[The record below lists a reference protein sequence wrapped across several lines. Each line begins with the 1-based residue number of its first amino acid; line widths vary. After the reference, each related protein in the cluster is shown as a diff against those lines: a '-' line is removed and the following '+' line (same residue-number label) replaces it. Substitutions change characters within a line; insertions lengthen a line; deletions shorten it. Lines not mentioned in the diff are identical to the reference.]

1 VARPGGLERQQG
13 AVIVPDYARPAA
25 LMVPH
30 YRGRARPFL
39 EEIAV
44 AAAEHV
50 GVILLADDEAGTQ
63 AFVAR
68 QKRPER
74 FSIIAGSYN
83 TPWIRDRAPIA
94 LRRRGAVA
102 WVLPRLPQSGRTAD
116 DELFTTIT
124 VRRSRP
130 APLLLAHG
138 NLVAGPR
145 GVALSSTRVLGEN
158 GLNSPADIAPFKGAL
173 GIRAW
178 LVFEPFPDEPTAH
191 ADVHVRFLKPNLA
204 AIAWHPEDRELQ
216 DRAVEI
222 ERLVGSHLPR
232 ARILR
237 LPLRRSGDRYAS
249 LLNWVQIGRKLIA
262 PRYRMTPDSDLAE
275 ASAALR
281 EEGFQVRFI
290 AAPTLKWGGAIH
302 CLTASIFT

>member
-1 VARPGGLERQQG
+1 M
-13 AVIVPDYARPAA
+13 IVPDYARPAA

-30 YRGRARPFL
+30 YRCTVRRFL
-39 EEIAV
+39 EAIAV

-50 GVILLADDEAGTQ
+50 GVILLAGDPAETQ
-63 AFVAR
+63 SFVAR

-74 FSIIAGSYN
+74 FSIVTGSFN

-102 WVLPRLPQSGRTAD
+102 WVLPRLPKSGRTAD
-116 DELFTTIT
+116 DQLFPMISA
-124 VRRSRP
+124 RQNRP
-130 APLLLAHG
+130 APLLLAQG

-145 GVALSSTRVLGEN
+145 GVALSSTRVLSEN
-158 GLNSPADIAPFKGAL
+158 GLSSPADLASFMGAL
-173 GIRAW
+173 GIRTW
-178 LVFEPFPDEPTAH
+178 VVFEPFPDEPTAY

-204 AIAWHPEDRELQ
+204 AIAWHPKDDVLQ
-216 DRAVEI
+216 DRAAKI
-222 ERLVGSHLPR
+222 EQLVRSRLPR
-232 ARILR
+232 TRFLR

-249 LLNWVQIGRKLIA
+249 LLNWVQIGRNLIA
-262 PRYRMTPDSDLAE
+262 PHYRMTRDSDLAE
-275 ASAALR
+275 ASAALQ
-281 EEGFQVRFI
+281 EEGFQVQFI